1 MAAKQK
7 ILIVDDDVNIAEL
20 ISLYLTKECFDTK
33 MVHDGE
39 SALKEFETYAPNL
52 ILLDLMLPGIDGY
65 QVCREIRAKANVP
78 IIMLSAKGEI
88 FDKVLGLELG
98 ADDYV
103 TKPYNLQILLARIS
117 RVLRRVYE
125 AADSS
130 IMRLGEVIMD
140 VSKSSIT
147 CRGKSVDLTKNE
159 LRIMHCLFQNRNTI
173 VSREKLMQH
182 MWDCDVFVDDNTLTV
197 NINRLRKKLEY
208 VGLSDFIETR
218 RGQGYIVYENQ

>member
-1 MAAKQK
+1 M
-7 ILIVDDDVNIAEL
+7 DEL
-20 ISLYLTKECFDTK
+20 
-33 MVHDGE
+33 
-39 SALKEFETYAPNL
+39 
-52 ILLDLMLPGIDGY
+52 
-65 QVCREIRAKANVP
+65 
-78 IIMLSAKGEI
+78 LSMN
-88 FDKVLGLELG
+88 LG

>member
-1 MAAKQK
+1 MYRVLVVEDNDKIRLELCDFLSKNGYAA
-7 ILIVDDDVNIAEL
+7 DSCTN
-20 ISLYLTKECFDTK
+20 
-33 MVHDGE
+33 
-39 SALKEFETYAPNL
+39 FEHIMEEIKAKRPDL
-52 ILLDLMLPGIDGY
+52 ILLDLGLPFVDGHFI
-65 QVCREIRAKANVP
+65 CKELRRTSNVP
-78 IIMLSAKGEI
+78 IIIVTSRNSEM
-88 FDKVLGLELG
+88 DEL
-98 ADDYV
+98 
-103 TKPYNLQILLARIS
+103 PYNLQILLARIS